1 MTHDSFGKLKFKD
14 RDESWAG
21 IGRFPLFAALGDRP
35 EPPPMTDDESRQ
47 SIADMSAALG
57 AMKEQM
63 RERFGDQIEKAFAEI
78 DQATENELK
87 RIEEG
92 TDGDEP
98 DAEEAAREVMRAERR
113 AKRATKLAEGK
124 FPFRVAAPDE
134 AAPTPAQVASFAFL
148 RENEQLV
155 LDAVRAAVWESF
167 QNAFNDEYWRQ
178 LGGVKPASSIDELKD
193 RFAVLRFDITREARG
208 GFAHLVFHIDSDW
221 QDEHG
226 VLVVFSP
233 AARTVQWTTWDGL
246 YDLLDSDEPDED
258 ADRPQTPHEELMD
271 AIWDGDEAKAREL
284 AASGADVNA
293 LADDECPPLW
303 VAVDQMEVELVRRLL
318 EFGANPNLANEDERS
333 TPLKHAKRMYR
344 DMGFAPSK
352 NADPML
358 ASMMELMQ
366 QAAGPA
372 MQEYKQR
379 LEQIVALLEAAGG
392 KV

>member
-1 MTHDSFGKLKFKD
+1 MTHDPFGKLKFKD

-21 IGRFPLFAALGDRP
+21 IGRFPLFAALGERP
-35 EPPPMTDDESRQ
+35 EPPAMTEDEARQ
-47 SIADMSAALG
+47 NLADMSAALD

-63 RERFGDQIEKAFAEI
+63 RERFGDQIDKAFADI

-87 RIEEG
+87 RIGEEPE
-92 TDGDEP
+92 EP
-98 DAEEAAREVMRAERR
+98 DAEEEARDAMRSERR
-113 AKRATKLAEGK
+113 AKRAAKLAEGK

-134 AAPTPAQVASFAFL
+134 ADPTPAQAATFAFL
-148 RENEQLV
+148 RDNEQLV

-167 QNAFNDEYWRQ
+167 QNAFNDDYWRQ
-178 LGGVKPASSIDELKD
+178 ISGVKPASGIDDLKN
-193 RFAVLRFDITREARG
+193 RFAVVRFDITREARG

-226 VLVVFSP
+226 NLVVFSP
-233 AARTVQWTTWDGL
+233 AARTAQWTTWDGL
-246 YDLLDSDEPDED
+246 YDLLDSDEPEE

-284 AASGADVNA
+284 VAAGADTNA
-293 LADDECPPLW
+293 LAADECPPLW

-318 EFGANPNLANEDERS
+318 EFGANPNLANTEERS

>member
-1 MTHDSFGKLKFKD
+1 VTNDPFGKLKFKD

-21 IGRFPLFAALGDRP
+21 IARFPLFAALGERP
-35 EPPPMTDDESRQ
+35 EPPPLTEDEARQ
-47 SIADMSAALG
+47 NLADMSAALD

-63 RERFGDQIEKAFAEI
+63 RERFGDQIDKAFADI

-87 RIEEG
+87 RIGEEPE
-92 TDGDEP
+92 EP
-98 DAEEAAREVMRAERR
+98 DAEESARDAMRAARR
-113 AKRATKLAEGK
+113 AKRAAKLAEGK

-134 AAPTPAQVASFAFL
+134 ADPTPAQAATFAFL
-148 RENEQLV
+148 RDNEQLV

-178 LGGVKPASSIDELKD
+178 ISGVKPAASIDDLND
-193 RFAVLRFDITREARG
+193 RFAVLRFDLTREARG

-226 VLVVFSP
+226 NLVVFSP
-233 AARTVQWTTWDGL
+233 AARTAQWTTWDGL

-284 AASGADVNA
+284 VAAGADTNA
-293 LADDECPPLW
+293 LASDECPPLW

-318 EFGANPNLANEDERS
+318 EFGANPNLANTEERS

-344 DMGFAPSK
+344 DMGFSPSK
-352 NADPML
+352 NADPMM
-358 ASMMELMQ
+358 ASMMALMQ

-379 LEQIVALLEAAGG
+379 LEQIVSLLEAAGG

>member
-1 MTHDSFGKLKFKD
+1 MTHDPFGKLKFKD

-21 IGRFPLFAALGDRP
+21 VARFPLFAALGDRP
-35 EPPPMTDDESRQ
+35 EPPQMTDDEARQ
-47 SIADMSAALG
+47 RLADMSAALD

-78 DQATENELK
+78 DRATQDELQ
-87 RIEEG
+87 RIEG
-92 TDGDEP
+92 P
-98 DAEEAAREVMRAERR
+98 DADPDPEDAARAAKRAGLR
-113 AKRATKLAEGK
+113 AKRAAKLAEGK

-134 AAPTPAQVASFAFL
+134 AAPTPAQAATFAFL
-148 RENEQLV
+148 RDNEQLV

-167 QNAFNDEYWRQ
+167 QNAYNDEYWRQ
-178 LGGVKPASSIDELKD
+178 VGGVKPAASIDELKD

-226 VLVVFSP
+226 ELVVFSP
-233 AARTVQWTTWDGL
+233 AARAAQWTTWDGL
-246 YDLLDSDEPDED
+246 YDLLDSDEPDAGD
-258 ADRPQTPHEELMD
+258 DRPQTPHEELMD

-284 AASGADVNA
+284 VAAGADVNA

-318 EFGANPNLANEDERS
+318 EFGANPKLANAEERS

-358 ASMMELMQ
+358 ANMMELMQ

-372 MQEYKQR
+372 MHEYKQR

-392 KV
+392 TG